1 MALANILKINHARL
15 ALQALT
21 LSQERPINGKAGTRP
36 VNAGTGRNDDNKGA
50 ERQGNNT
57 AWRRQVLGV
66 DLDLQK

>member
-21 LSQERPINGKAGTRP
+21 LSQERPINGKAGTQP
-36 VNAGTGRNDDNKGA
+36 VIAGTGRNDDNKGA